1 MAEVQNMER
10 KKINEVNKCDG
21 CYHLD
26 ICYGDNHIPMCETS
40 DREKYLPFKDIEN
53 DWEVE

>member
-1 MAEVQNMER
+1 MEQ
-10 KKINEVNKCDG
+10 KKINELNKCDD

-26 ICYGDNHIPMCETS
+26 ICYGENHIPMCETI
-40 DREKYLPFKDIEN
+40 DKEKYLPFKDVED